1 MKIPAQHLDAN
12 CGLSSFSLLWLSNQ
26 EFHSFWMRTQ
36 NVFSDLLYILLL
48 ILYNILL
55 ILALI
60 SNLHRW
66 KNYWIRGV
74 LSLAMISGFFLI
86 IYMGPIA
93 LILVVSVFFG
103 GFGCKK
109 NRFMFCIIFVKT
121 QNEAHSLN
129 LLLVAELCSHVS
141 IIWPRSC
148 LSKSSVSKKLSPL
161 ATEFTIPM
169 TCHGLGH

>member
-1 MKIPAQHLDAN
+1 M
-12 CGLSSFSLLWLSNQ
+12 SLV
-26 EFHSFWMRTQ
+26 TYYI
-36 NVFSDLLYILLL
+36 LLLLL

-55 ILALI
+55 ILVLI

-103 GFGCKK
+103 GVFGCKK
-109 NRFMFCIIFVKT
+109 NTFMFCTVFVKT

-141 IIWPRSC
+141 ALLPSSDPGHVCPNQVFPRNYHHWLQS
-148 LSKSSVSKKLSPL
+148 LPFL
-161 ATEFTIPM
+161 
-169 TCHGLGH
+169 

>member
-1 MKIPAQHLDAN
+1 MKIPAQHLNILKKQTVDCHLFPPLTFKPVA
-12 CGLSSFSLLWLSNQ
+12 
-26 EFHSFWMRTQ
+26 FHSFSMRTQ

-55 ILALI
+55 ILVLI

-93 LILVVSVFFG
+93 LILVVSVVFVLYRF
-103 GFGCKK
+103 CK
-109 NRFMFCIIFVKT
+109 N
-121 QNEAHSLN
+121 
-129 LLLVAELCSHVS
+129 
-141 IIWPRSC
+141 
-148 LSKSSVSKKLSPL
+148 
-161 ATEFTIPM
+161 TE
-169 TCHGLGH
+169 